1 MSLIDLGRR
10 ILPRANTRRL
20 TDWIQGL
27 EHAFEKSG
35 ADGRL
40 ENDTRFRMT
49 LVSGGFTLLF
59 AVLMLGAV
67 KAALFSGLV
76 ERASGPAVMA
86 VQRGDLTDRNG
97 LLMATNLPHY
107 RLVVNPRETVDRA
120 FVEQAI
126 LGALP
131 DLSDSGRRRLSQVL
145 AGPDRGFIVG
155 GLSPEE
161 RRRVHD
167 LALGGLSFEEED
179 GRVYPLHDLGAHVIG
194 FANQEGEGA
203 AGFEAAFNTEI
214 RAAGQ
219 AGESVPLSIDLRVQ
233 GALENELEAVA
244 ADQQAIGAVGL
255 VTNIRTGEVLAM
267 ASYPD
272 FDPNRRGASP
282 ATNFVNRAAGSVW
295 EMGSTFKIFSVA
307 AGLDSGVV
315 QADTVIDAAGGLRLG
330 GRVINDFH
338 AANRAMT
345 VEEVFTHSSNIGTSR
360 IAAMMGGDVMRS
372 YYDELGLLDRLQIGL
387 AESTAPLVPRRWDA
401 NTVASASFGHA
412 IGVTPLQMAAG
423 VGAIMNGGTYVP
435 LTLRPVTDRSRIQGH
450 RVVSPRTSAQMLSLM
465 RLNVTS
471 GSGRRADVDGFSV
484 GGKTGTAEKYTNG
497 RVDRTRVVSSFVSV
511 FPTEGPVDQD
521 RYLVLILLDE
531 PRGSAQSGGGRT
543 AGLTAAPAV
552 GRVIRRIG
560 PFLGVQRRRTG
571 EPTAEHMSPVSEA
584 EAMTGAP
591 Q

>member
-1 MSLIDLGRR
+1 MSLIELGRR
-10 ILPRANTRRL
+10 ILPRPSARRL
-20 TDWIQGL
+20 TDWWQSL
-27 EHAFEKSG
+27 EHAFEKAG
-35 ADGRL
+35 ADNRV

-49 LVSGGFTLLF
+49 IVAGGFTLIF
-59 AVLMLGAV
+59 AVLMFGAV
-67 KAALFSGLV
+67 RAALFSGRV
-76 ERASGPAVMA
+76 EQASGPAVLV

-107 RLVVNPRETVDRA
+107 RLVIEPSETVDPA
-120 FVEQAI
+120 FVRQAV

-131 DLSDSGRRRLSQVL
+131 EMPQTSRRRLARVL
-145 AGPDRGFIVG
+145 AGDERGFIVG
-155 GLSPEE
+155 GLTSDE

-167 LALGGLSFEEED
+167 LALGGLYFEEED
-179 GRVYPLHDLGAHVIG
+179 ARVYPLHDLGAHVVG

-203 AGFEAAFNTEI
+203 AGFEAAFNDEI
-214 RAAGQ
+214 HAAGRNG
-219 AGESVPLSIDLRVQ
+219 ASVPLSIDLRVQ

-244 ADQQAIGAVGL
+244 ADQQVIGAVGL

-272 FDPNRRGASP
+272 FDPNQRGASP
-282 ATNFVNRAAGSVW
+282 ASNFVNRAAGSVW

-315 QADTVIDAAGGLRLG
+315 RADTVIDAAGGLRLG

-372 YYDELGLLDRLQIGL
+372 YYDEFGLLERLQIGL

-401 NTVASASFGHA
+401 NTIASASFGHA

-435 LTLRPVTDRSRIQGH
+435 LTLRPVGDRSRIQGH
-450 RVVSPRTSAQMLSLM
+450 RVVSPQTSLQMLRLM
-465 RLNVTS
+465 RLNVTA

-484 GGKTGTAEKYTNG
+484 GGKTGTAEKYANG
-497 RVDRTRVVSSFVSV
+497 RPDRTRVVSSFVSV
-511 FPTEGPVDQD
+511 FPTDGPVDQD

-543 AGLTAAPAV
+543 AGLTVAPAV

-560 PFLGVQRRRTG
+560 PFLGVRRQRTG
-571 EPTAEHMSPVSEA
+571 EPTAENLQPLSEA
-584 EAMTGAP
+584 EAMTGAA

>member
-10 ILPRANTRRL
+10 ILPRPSVRRL
-20 TDWIQGL
+20 TDWWQSL
-27 EHAFEKSG
+27 EHAFEKAG
-35 ADGRL
+35 ADKRV

-49 LVSGGFTLLF
+49 IVAGLFTVMF
-59 AVLMLGAV
+59 AVLMFGAT
-67 KAALFSGLV
+67 KAALFSGQV
-76 ERASGPAVMA
+76 ERASGPSVLA

-107 RLVVNPRETVDRA
+107 RLVIEPGETVDRP
-120 FVEQAI
+120 FVQQAV
-126 LGALP
+126 LRALP
-131 DLSDSGRRRLSQVL
+131 DMPRTSRRRLVQVL
-145 AGPDRGFIVG
+145 AGDERGFIVG
-155 GLSPEE
+155 GLTSDE

-167 LALGGLSFEEED
+167 LALGGLYFEEED
-179 GRVYPLHDLGAHVIG
+179 ARVYPLHDLGAHVVG
-194 FANQEGEGA
+194 FANHEGEGA
-203 AGFEAAFNTEI
+203 AGFEAAFNDEI
-214 RAAGQ
+214 RAAGRN
-219 AGESVPLSIDLRVQ
+219 GESVPLSIDLRVQ

-244 ADQQAIGAVGL
+244 ADQQVIGAVGL

-272 FDPNRRGASP
+272 FDPNQRGASP
-282 ATNFVNRAAGSVW
+282 ASNFVNRAAGSVW

-360 IAAMMGGDVMRS
+360 IAAMMGGDVMQS
-372 YYDELGLLDRLQIGL
+372 YYDEFGLLDRLQIGL

-401 NTVASASFGHA
+401 NTIASASFGHA

-435 LTLRPVTDRSRIQGH
+435 LTLRPIRDRSRIQGH
-450 RVVSPRTSAQMLSLM
+450 RVVSPQTSLQMLRLM

-484 GGKTGTAEKYTNG
+484 GGKTGTAEKYANG
-497 RVDRTRVVSSFVSV
+497 RPDRTRVVSSFVSV
-511 FPTEGPVDQD
+511 FPTEGPADQD

-531 PRGSAQSGGGRT
+531 PHGSAQSGGGRT
-543 AGLTAAPAV
+543 AGLTAAPTV

-560 PFLGVQRRRTG
+560 PFLGVRRQRTG
-571 EPTAEHMSPVSEA
+571 EPTAEHLQPLSEA
-584 EAMTGAP
+584 EAMAEAP
-591 Q
+591 R

>member
-10 ILPRANTRRL
+10 ILPRPNARRL
-20 TDWIQGL
+20 ADWIQGL
-27 EHAFEKSG
+27 EHAFEKSR

-49 LVSGGFTLLF
+49 MVTGGFMVLF
-59 AVLMLGAV
+59 AILMIGAV
-67 KAALFSGLV
+67 RSALFSG
-76 ERASGPAVMA
+76 EAPRASGPSVLA

-107 RLVVNPRETVDRA
+107 RLVVNPRETVDRG
-120 FVEQAI
+120 FVEQAV

-131 DLSDSGRRRLSQVL
+131 ELNGAERRRLSQVL
-145 AGPDRGFIVG
+145 SGSDRGFIVG
-155 GLSPEE
+155 GLTLEE

-167 LALGGLSFEEED
+167 LALGGLYFEEED
-179 GRVYPLHDLGAHVIG
+179 ARVYPLHDLGAHVVG
-194 FANQEGEGA
+194 FANQDGDGA
-203 AGFEAAFNTEI
+203 AGFEAAFNSEI

-219 AGESVPLSIDLRVQ
+219 SGQSVPLSIDLRVQ
-233 GALENELEAVA
+233 GALENELEAAA
-244 ADQQAIGAVGL
+244 ADQQVIGAVGL

-282 ATNFVNRAAGSVW
+282 ADSFINRAAGSVW

-372 YYDELGLLDRLQIGL
+372 YYDEFGLLDRLQIGL
-387 AESTAPLVPRRWDA
+387 AESTAPLVPQRWDA
-401 NTVASASFGHA
+401 NTIASASFGHA

-435 LTLRPVTDRSRIQGH
+435 LTLRPVTDRTRLQGH
-450 RVVSPRTSAQMLSLM
+450 RVVSAQTSAQMLHLM

-484 GGKTGTAEKYTNG
+484 GGKTGTAEKYANG
-497 RVDRTRVVSSFVSV
+497 RPDRTRVVSSFVSV
-511 FPTEGPVDQD
+511 FPTEGPANQD

-571 EPTAEHMSPVSEA
+571 EPTAEHMVPLSEA
-584 EAMTGAP
+584 EGMTGAP